1 MSATQL
7 ARVAQSAQVKNYSK
21 GAGQSAL
28 DRMKIANFVAPVVP
42 VPGTKFEYFAY
53 DSAKPYKIMKT
64 KRAIG
69 GGAAVLDTGGAAVPS
84 TLDANAI
91 DAPIDQ
97 AEQLAE
103 PTLILT
109 LQERADEAAQA
120 AALAHEYEVISAA
133 LAAAGSGTD
142 YSAAQASSNDLK
154 LLIDTASLAAM
165 LAAKSGSNMGLRVLF
180 GAAAGL
186 RFLNHNTIR
195 ALFKGGAKSTA
206 TPSMEEVSALLLG
219 SPKCMHALTVVDS
232 AVEGLAA
239 SNGWLMDN
247 AVLIFVASEN
257 PTRRDPSFMKTFALG
272 DGIMRPGTYMSAD
285 GRQEFAKLD
294 WYTKPTVT
302 NSTAIIRLNFNAS

>member
-7 ARVAQSAQVKNYSK
+7 ARVAQSAQIKNYSK

-28 DRMKIANFVAPVVP
+28 DRMLIANFVAPTVP
-42 VPGTKFEYFAY
+42 VPGTKFEYWSYTSTA
-53 DSAKPYKIMKT
+53 PYKIMKT
-64 KRAIG
+64 KRSIG
-69 GGAAVLDTGGAAVPS
+69 GGAAILDTGGVAVAS

-91 DAPIDQ
+91 DAPIDD
-97 AEQLAE
+97 AEKLAE
-103 PTLILT
+103 PTLVLT
-109 LQERADEAAQA
+109 LQERADEASQA

-133 LAAAGSGTD
+133 LAAAGAGAD

-154 LLIDTASLAAM
+154 LLIDTASLAVM
-165 LAAKSGSNMGLRVLF
+165 LGAQSGSNMGLRVLF
-180 GAAAGL
+180 GASAGL

-195 ALFKGGAKSTA
+195 SLFKGGAKSTA
-206 TPSMEEVSALLLG
+206 TPSMADVSALLLG
-219 SPKCMHALTVVDS
+219 NPQCMHALTVVDS

-239 SNGWLMDN
+239 SNGWNMDN
-247 AVLIFVASEN
+247 AVLIFVASAN

-302 NSTAIIRLNFNAS
+302 NSSAVIRLNFNPS